1 MLTILSPAKS
11 LNFETPIPPIKPTIP
26 TFVQYGKNLVDN
38 LKKLSA
44 PDLETL
50 MKISPKLAELNWQRF
65 QEFSLPFTNKNSQP
79 ALFLFDG
86 DVYQAMEITG
96 YNQKDLEFAQNHL
109 RILSGLYGV
118 LKPLDL
124 MQAYRLEMGTKTKNI
139 IGKNLPQFW
148 QEKIADFLNSELENQ
163 KEKTIINL
171 ASEEYFAAIDSN
183 TINAKIINIVFKENK
198 SGTYKTV
205 GIFAKK
211 ARGLMA
217 NFIIKNKIEKSEDL
231 KNFKIENYSFKK
243 EFSDN
248 LNWHFYR

>member
-1 MLTILSPAKS
+1 MIILLSPAKS

-26 TFVQYGKNLVDN
+26 TFTQDSKKLADN
-38 LKKLSA
+38 FKKLSA
-44 PDLETL
+44 QDLEKL

-65 QEFSLPFTNKNSQP
+65 QEFSLPFTNKNSKP

-86 DVYQAMEITG
+86 DVYQAMEIAG
-96 YNQKDLEFAQNHL
+96 YNQKDLEFAQNNL
-109 RILSGLYGV
+109 RILSGLYGA

-124 MQAYRLEMGTKTKNI
+124 MQAYRLEMGTKTKAI
-139 IGKNLPQFW
+139 LGKSLPQFW
-148 QEKIADFLNSELENQ
+148 QEKLANFLNSELENQ

-171 ASEEYFAAIDSN
+171 ASEEYSSAVDSKK
-183 TINAKIINIVFKENK
+183 INAQIINIIFKENK
-198 SGTYKTV
+198 GDTYKTI

-217 NFIIKNKIEKSEDL
+217 NFIIKNKIEKSTDL

-248 LNWHFYR
+248 SNWHFYR